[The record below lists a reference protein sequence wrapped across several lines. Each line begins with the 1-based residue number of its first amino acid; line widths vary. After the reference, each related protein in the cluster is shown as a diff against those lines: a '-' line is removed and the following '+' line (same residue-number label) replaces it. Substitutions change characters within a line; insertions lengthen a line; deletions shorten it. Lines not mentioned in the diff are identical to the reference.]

1 MLLVWH
7 TIEQKSR
14 GSRQLVKWLVVRV
27 FYCVTDFTMLNTVNL
42 CRFVTLTLWH
52 FVTPQQV
59 RHGLVVDSKGNVL
72 KFNSLCHVCLSY
84 LYAYSMAQLRA
95 VVSM

>member
-7 TIEQKSR
+7 TIGQKSR
-14 GSRQLVKWLVVRV
+14 GSGQLVEWLVVRV
-27 FYCVTDFTMLNTVNL
+27 FYGITDFAMLNSVNL

-59 RHGLVVDSKGNVL
+59 RHWFVVDSKGDVL
-72 KFNSLCHVCLSY
+72 KFNLG
-84 LYAYSMAQLRA
+84 
-95 VVSM
+95 